1 MNTQELFYP
10 DIRAAVGPYEFNRGI
25 EIEIYSEQTSYFDWA
40 KIRFTPEF
48 QERLSISLRDPGS
61 IQLGYGD
68 ILTAAFEG
76 YVSQPY
82 NDGGYRDE
90 IVLKDKM
97 LLLESTFITNTFLDV
112 TPQEIISYCLAQ
124 AGITEARLSEAIY
137 QPQKVIAVSQKNVI
151 CVIKEIEAAWGI
163 RNQFFFSGGIFY
175 WGKKPEQER
184 LYHFEYGINIIKL
197 DKPLGAWELETVSVP
212 FIRHSHKIMV
222 SHPKVSGEFEV
233 KKIVFR
239 TNGTGFIRS
248 YINF

>member
-1 MNTQELFYP
+1 MNSQELFYP
-10 DIRAAVGPYEFNRGI
+10 EISAAVGHYVFNRGI
-25 EIEIYSEQTSYFDWA
+25 EIEIYSEQTSFFNWA

-48 QERLSISLRDPGS
+48 QEKLSVSPGDLGS
-61 IQLGYGD
+61 IQLGYDGA
-68 ILTAAFEG
+68 LTTAFEG

-82 NDGGYRDE
+82 SGGGYRDE

-124 AGITEARLSEAIY
+124 AGITEARLSEVIY
-137 QPQKVIAVSQKNVI
+137 QTQRVIAISQKNVI
-151 CVIKEIEAAWGI
+151 AVIKEIEAVWGI
-163 RNQFFFSGGIFY
+163 RNQFYFSGGIFY
-175 WGKKPEQER
+175 WGEKPKQEKI
-184 LYHFEYGINIIKL
+184 YHFEYGVNIIKL
-197 DKPLGAWELETVSVP
+197 DKPLGDWELETVSMP
-212 FIRHSHKIMV
+212 FIRHSHKIV
-222 SHPKVSGEFEV
+222 ISHPKVSGEFEV